1 MEKKEFMRLETQ
13 NERLYLDGIKL
24 RGVEQFEI
32 KKSSANL
39 RGKAELSIKL
49 IVDYPDNMQEIQSN
63 FEKEENYLPLSK
75 SHTAE

>member
-1 MEKKEFMRLETQ
+1 MEKAGFMRLETQ
-13 NERLYLDGIKL
+13 NERLYLDGMRL

-49 IVDYPDNMQEIQSN
+49 IVEYPDNMQEQNLLREESKQ
-63 FEKEENYLPLSK
+63 KEI
-75 SHTAE
+75 

>member
-32 KKSSANL
+32 KKAQPIC
-39 RGKAELSIKL
+39 AERLS
-49 IVDYPDNMQEIQSN
+49 
-63 FEKEENYLPLSK
+63 
-75 SHTAE
+75 

>member
-39 RGKAELSIKL
+39 HGKAELSIKL
-49 IVDYPDNMQEIQSN
+49 IVEYPDNMQEQN
-63 FEKEENYLPLSK
+63 LLQEESK
-75 SHTAE
+75 LKAT

>member
-1 MEKKEFMRLETQ
+1 MENKEFMKLEIK

-24 RGVEQFEI
+24 RGIKHFEI

-49 IVDYPDNMQEIQSN
+49 TVEFPDNMQEQNLLQEESKQ
-63 FEKEENYLPLSK
+63 KEI
-75 SHTAE
+75 